1 MALIKCKECGGKVS
15 NKADTCPK
23 CGAPFKLRVKGPS
36 GCMMILIVFVSVIAL
51 LIFVSKMNVD
61 SSTNQN
67 RTPRTTSLQ

>member
-15 NKADTCPK
+15 NKADICPK